1 MRDGPESF
9 NDVMRATRN
18 VATGRLDVGDCF
30 CSNFVSSQVD
40 EGLRSATGPYLTITP
55 YQLSTSPDVLYS
67 VGREPRVYFASSTG
81 IHSAHYNN
89 FRECQNYF
97 IENAQRTGPVQ
108 AVAAFLNI
116 LLPFQKAQKSEREPS
131 DDTES
136 SARLVELVP
145 YVRRLVATGFDT
157 PAVLHGF
164 FGDGWKAGIGQIHE
178 MERRNFLFAAKSEN
192 WVKVKSSYDIE
203 GGQTVPFLRPLQDA
217 IEQEIQGAE
226 SSWSEWLAMQD
237 WMIGPRAPPEDGDRG
252 AEPK

>member
-1 MRDGPESF
+1 MTTGQDSNSAPIPFQHPFQESQF
-9 NDVMRATRN
+9 N
-18 VATGRLDVGDCF
+18 
-30 CSNFVSSQVD
+30 
-40 EGLRSATGPYLTITP
+40 I
-55 YQLSTSPDVLYS
+55 
-67 VGREPRVYFASSTG
+67 FAWYT
-81 IHSAHYNN
+81 N

-97 IENAQRTGPVQ
+97 VEHAQRTRPVQ
-108 AVAAFLNI
+108 AVAAFVNI

-131 DDTES
+131 DDTKS
-136 SARLVELVP
+136 SARLVALVP

-164 FGDGWKAGIGQIHE
+164 FGDGWNAGIGQIHE

-192 WVKVKSSYDIE
+192 WVQVKSSYDIE

-237 WMIGPRAPPEDGDRG
+237 WMLGPRAPPEDGDRG